1 MFLNRLGCVVMID
14 ANGDFFLPS
23 DVRDLISI
31 NDVMEDEELRLGPN
45 GGLIFCLE

>member
-1 MFLNRLGCVVMID
+1 MWCMID
-14 ANGDFFLPS
+14 DFFLPS
-23 DVRDLISI
+23 DVRDLIGI